1 MMRLKDGDDKL
12 LLAAKEEI
20 EHKFQNDK
28 WAFIAAEMESKGAD
42 HYPTLFIQ
50 KMFKEL
56 SARSVENGATT
67 TAATADGA
75 GEEDEA
81 MAEE

>member
-20 EHKFQNDK
+20 EHKFHNEK
-28 WAFIAAEMESKGAD
+28 WALIATEMEAKGAD
-42 HYPTLFIQ
+42 KYPTLFIQ

-56 SARSVENGATT
+56 SAKTGENGATT
-67 TAATADGA
+67 TAATAESPS
-75 GEEDEA
+75 EEDEA